1 MTAPENIYEN
11 KLKRINDDLK
21 SVQEENM
28 ILQSNIKKK
37 EEEVN
42 VLLNKIT
49 YLETYNARLSNT
61 LRQYIKTN

>member
-28 ILQSNIKKK
+28 ILQLNIKKRS
-37 EEEVN
+37 E
-42 VLLNKIT
+42 
-49 YLETYNARLSNT
+49 
-61 LRQYIKTN
+61 